1 MKWWLAAVLLTQASP
16 GTVTLWERIQ
26 LVAIQHNK
34 PCPTQEAL
42 LIGGNVAQLV
52 FFEWTLFTCEP
63 WLVSEMFQKPFKSMR
78 LFIYA
83 TIFINSR
90 RKAPD
95 VNISP
100 NKLFHCKSHVYWRC
114 IWIQCFNTALVNTVA
129 MVSSTIKTF
138 FVYFFCEKNCHVKFE
153 LFLGEACVR
162 LMLSLGG
169 DRCRWLLV

>member
-1 MKWWLAAVLLTQASP
+1 
-16 GTVTLWERIQ
+16 
-26 LVAIQHNK
+26 
-34 PCPTQEAL
+34 
-42 LIGGNVAQLV
+42 
-52 FFEWTLFTCEP
+52 
-63 WLVSEMFQKPFKSMR
+63 MR

-100 NKLFHCKSHVYWRC
+100 DKLFHYKSHVYWRC

-129 MVSSTIKTF
+129 MVSSTMKTF

-162 LMLSLGG
+162 LMLSLGVTSVS
-169 DRCRWLLV
+169 DSWFRAHAM